1 MTASVRRTPGGTRR
15 YAGEGE
21 WVGTPLKI
29 EAQFSR
35 AYGRITLTVDGAPS
49 ALGADARLEAC
60 DETNA
65 PMRCLGM
72 DPQTDGVTYLFNGT
86 ARTRDLVLSYPR
98 RRDRVSPSSFPPS
111 NDRQKRPEAGAFQP
125 PGFFVQRKPPLG
137 AGVPESL

>member
-1 MTASVRRTPGGTRR
+1 MTACVRRTPGGTRR

-21 WVGTPLKI
+21 WAGTPLKI

-35 AYGRITLTVDGAPS
+35 AYGRITLKADGAPS

-60 DETNA
+60 DETNV

-86 ARTRDLVLSYPR
+86 GALPGRIAVRLVLSEEEG
-98 RRDRVSPSSFPPS
+98 
-111 NDRQKRPEAGAFQP
+111 Q
-125 PGFFVQRKPPLG
+125 
-137 AGVPESL
+137 GVPIELSIVE